1 MLQFSKMKMYTG
13 WLDQVYQ
20 HIFDESPICNWGY
33 MYYDLNGNYF
43 QLMSEQYLLSDFFHD
58 ELYAEQILSDIEI
71 LDHEYY
77 VSSIVGDNL
86 LDDKLKGV
94 VTNRGYTFFYDF
106 IKRNHTPQ
114 TFSTEIITL
123 ASTSDP
129 IKSNN
134 FILNNLGI
142 LDKVCEDIAN
152 KCRKLLNKEN
162 LLILP
167 KELTIKVNEIFAN
180 KKNPT
185 PTFHNKIL
193 NYANKSQTVAEFFDK
208 TFDFTQLPFS
218 FLACKKLTHKE
229 KEIIYLY
236 YYGFSLPRIAS
247 ILEVS
252 KRTVDKNFEHIRKKL
267 QCENSSQIIPALLRF
282 DKSIM
287 LCRKNPAM

>member
-1 MLQFSKMKMYTG
+1 MTQFSKMKMHTG
-13 WLDQVYQ
+13 WLANAY
-20 HIFDESPICNWGY
+20 HPFFDESPIYSWGY

-43 QLMSEQYLLSDFFHD
+43 QIMSEQHLLTDFFHN
-58 ELYAEQILSDIEI
+58 ELYATQILRDIEI
-71 LDHEYY
+71 LDYEYY
-77 VSSIVGDNL
+77 VSNVSGDNF
-86 LDDKLKGV
+86 LDDELKGV
-94 VTNRGYTFFYDF
+94 VTARGYTFFYDF
-106 IKRNHTPQ
+106 IKRNNTPTQ
-114 TFSTEIITL
+114 FSTEIITL

-152 KCRKLLNKEN
+152 KCRKLLSKEN

-167 KELTIKVNEIFAN
+167 KDFTMKVNETFAN
-180 KKNPT
+180 KKDPPLNL
-185 PTFHNKIL
+185 HNKIL
-193 NYANKSQTVAEFFDK
+193 NYANKSQTISEFFDK

-218 FLACKKLTHKE
+218 FLACKNLTHKE

-247 ILEVS
+247 ILEIS
-252 KRTVDKNFEHIRKKL
+252 KRTVDKNLEHIRNKL

-287 LCRKNPAM
+287 SATKKS